1 MAYESQYYPGAT
13 SVGANRRK
21 HMSGKL
27 EKLREI
33 SDEDLTAVLGHR
45 APGATTRAPTHHCRN
60 GSLHALSAKQWHQP
74 GAAAGDRVR
83 YASVR

>member
-1 MAYESQYYPGAT
+1 MAYEAQYYPGAT

-45 APGATTRAPTHHCRN
+45 APGSDYPST
-60 GSLHALSAKQWHQP
+60 
-74 GAAAGDRVR
+74 
-83 YASVR
+83 